1 MQEASLGKHITLT
14 ASDKFQL
21 GAYRADPAD
30 TPKGGVVVIQEIF
43 GVNRDVTDACD
54 YFASHGFVAV
64 APAVMDRHTP
74 GFQTDN
80 YGPDFMTKAIEAM
93 KAMDTEEVLLDVEA
107 AVNEAKASGAGKVG
121 ITGYCFG
128 GRISWIAA
136 TRGLGLS
143 AASGYYGGGIQS
155 YKELTPIIPTEMH
168 YGDLD
173 QGIPMDEVED
183 LRKRHPDVGVYIY
196 HAKHAF
202 TNKDRPDMYDEAA
215 TLQAMPRTVAFFE
228 KHLA

>member
-1 MQEASLGKHITLT
+1 MGERIRIT
-14 ASDKFQL
+14 ASD
-21 GAYRADPAD
+21 GATIGGYKAMPAG

-43 GVNRDVTDACD
+43 GVNKDVTDACD
-54 YFASHGFVAV
+54 YFAQHGFVAI

-74 GFQTDN
+74 GFQTDD
-80 YGPDFMTKAIEAM
+80 YGPEFMTRAVEAM
-93 KAMDTEEVLLDVEA
+93 KAMVTDEVLLDVEA
-107 AVNEAKASGAGKVG
+107 AVKAAKAAGAGKVG

-128 GRISWIAA
+128 GRISWLAA

-155 YKELTPIIPTEMH
+155 YKELKPIIPTEMH

-183 LRKRHPDVGVYIY
+183 LRRRHPEVGVYVY

-202 TNKDRPDMYDEAA
+202 TNAYRPDMYDEAA

>member
-1 MQEASLGKHITLT
+1 MGERIQLKT
-14 ASDKFQL
+14 SDGATI
-21 GAYRADPAD
+21 GAYKAMPEG

-43 GVNRDVTDACD
+43 GVNRDITDACD

-64 APAVMDRHTP
+64 APAVQDRHTP
-74 GFQTDN
+74 GFQTDD
-80 YGPDFMTKAIEAM
+80 YGPEFMGQAVEAM
-93 KAMDTEEVLLDVEA
+93 KAIDLEEALLDVEA

-155 YKELTPIIPTEMH
+155 YKELKPVIPTEMH

-173 QGIPMDEVED
+173 QGIPLDEVED
-183 LRKRHPDVGVYIY
+183 LRRRHPEVGVFIY

-215 TLQAMPRTVAFFE
+215 TATAMPRTVAFFE